1 MDAYAWLLALVA
13 AFCTGLGKSGFASGL
28 GTFAAPLLA
37 ASMPLPQAAAMLL
50 PLLLLLDVVSVLL
63 WRHQPAR
70 VLWQPWLWP
79 GVLGAVAGALLLGRL
94 PAAYL
99 SLLVA
104 ALCGLLLALGSR
116 GKAWPRLAQHG
127 PAMAALSGFASML
140 CHAGGPPL
148 TLHCLA
154 RGLAPAPMASACTV
168 FFCLLNLLKLPVYAQ
183 LDALGG
189 QQWLWALALCPA
201 GLAGVV
207 AGVKLTGRLSPRGF
221 YRASHLAVLLACAV
235 LLHDGWRQLAG

>member
-1 MDAYAWLLALVA
+1 MDAYAWSLALVA
-13 AFCTGLGKSGFASGL
+13 AFCVGLGKSGFASGL

-37 ASMPLPQAAAMLL
+37 ASMPLPQAAALLL
-50 PLLLLLDVVSVLL
+50 PLLLLLDVFSVLL
-63 WRHQPAR
+63 WLGQPAR
-70 VLWQPWLWP
+70 AIWQPWLWP
-79 GVLGAVAGALLLGRL
+79 GVLGALAGALLLDCL

-104 ALCGLLLALGSR
+104 ALCLLLSLGPA
-116 GKAWPRLAQHG
+116 GQGWQRLALHE
-127 PAMAALSGFASML
+127 PSMAGLSGFASML

-154 RGLAPAPMASACTV
+154 RGLEPAPMASACTV
-168 FFCLLNLLKLPVYAQ
+168 FFCLLNLLKLPVYVQ
-183 LDALGG
+183 MDGLGS

-207 AGVKLTGRLSPRGF
+207 AGVKLTGRLPPSAF
-221 YRASHLAVLLACAV
+221 YRASRLAMLMACAV
-235 LLHDGWRQLAG
+235 LLHDGWEQLSG